1 MKKSKR
7 AVSLLLGT
15 ILALSSAF
23 GGFTAFAKPA
33 NSNSKKN
40 PAWLSGFYVRE
51 TSTDFAKKDMVPHTD
66 KAYSKNYTQ
75 FYAEVQTIEKECGVT
90 LESLKKRFDDVIIKL
105 YDMISKTELLKSY
118 EEMKDYLENERGI
131 VYPEEQ
137 LSTTP
142 VYTAVLYACLKYD
155 FIQPIT
161 GRPLVVPE
169 GTTLERGIA
178 IVVANVLDE
187 DLPDDIDSLEEF
199 AVESLKNFLEKNGY
213 DVPEKATPTQIVLMY
228 KIMTAEQQGYNIEN
242 HEVENYTQADIDNLN
257 GNYYAA
263 IVTSHFGIKMDPK
276 KTFNAVNAKDTEKFA
291 VLILTTMIES
301 KKESVKNDT
310 TPEMLFDHAC
320 KLGFFNLKNGF
331 YPDVY
336 DYDVY
341 LNYKCSEVWL
351 SAYASANENGQED
364 LNNLKLTMNGA
375 EIFSGKSYLL
385 KLTGNVTAVVVQSK
399 YNNGKTQGEAS
410 YTFRIHNGTKKIP
423 ADLKPEKP
431 KTENNIPNITIPNID
446 SNGAYT
452 PLPENTPFNPYEV
465 PNNGTENLE
474 GIGEY
479 LMQGNVRENDD
490 SASQTSDKG
499 TTSLSWWVIALSVTG
514 GVFVGGVGV
523 VGVWFLIKKKE
534 KTLFG
539 NKNG

>member
-1 MKKSKR
+1 MKKSKKV
-7 AVSLLLGT
+7 VSLLLT
-15 ILALSSAF
+15 VILAVSSAF
-23 GGFTAFAKPA
+23 GGFTVFAKPA
-33 NSNSKKN
+33 DSNSKKN
-40 PAWLSGFYVRE
+40 PAWLSNFYVRE

-66 KAYSKNYTQ
+66 KAYRQNYKE
-75 FYAEVQTIEKECGVT
+75 FYAEVQTVEKECNLT
-90 LESLKKRFDDVIIKL
+90 IESLKKQLDEVVQKL
-105 YDMISKTELLKSY
+105 YEMISKTELLKSY
-118 EEMKDYLENERGI
+118 EEMKAYLQNERGI
-131 VYPEEQ
+131 VYPEEVS
-137 LSTTP
+137 STTP

-155 FIQPIT
+155 FLQPIT

-169 GTTLERGIA
+169 GTTLERGVA
-178 IVVANVLDE
+178 LVVANVLGE
-187 DLPDDIDSLEEF
+187 DIPDDVNSLEEF
-199 AVESLKNFLEKNGY
+199 AVEGIKHFLEKNGY
-213 DVPEKATPTQIVLMY
+213 DVPAKATPAQIVLMY
-228 KIMTAEQQGYNIEN
+228 KIMIAEQQGYEIEN
-242 HEVENYTQADIDNLN
+242 QEVENYTQADIENLN

-263 IVTSHFGIKMDPK
+263 IVTKHFGIKMDPK
-276 KTFNAVNAKDTEKFA
+276 KTLNAVNAKDTEKFA

-301 KKESVKNDT
+301 KKESIKNDT

-364 LNNLKLTMNGA
+364 LNNLKMTMNGA

-385 KLTGNVTAVVVQSK
+385 KLTGNVTAVVVKSK
-399 YNNGKTQGEAS
+399 YDNGKKQGEAS
-410 YTFRIHNGTKKIP
+410 YTFRIHNGTKELPK
-423 ADLKPEKP
+423 DLTPEKP
-431 KTENNIPNITIPNID
+431 KTETKIPNITIPNID
-446 SNGAYT
+446 SNGAYN
-452 PLPENTPFNPYEV
+452 PLSENTPFNPYDV
-465 PNNGTENLE
+465 PNNGAENLE

-479 LMQGNVRENDD
+479 LMQGNIRENND

-499 TTSLSWWVIALSVTG
+499 GTSLSWWAIALSVTG